1 MKIES
6 KRLILRSYEDR
17 DISDL
22 VEGLNNIEVAKW
34 MAGVPLFSFYAL
46 CKKKRYAGTYLV
58 QTIVTSFDLLAN
70 VIITSILLYVNFF
83 RILIV

>member
-34 MAGVPLFSFYAL
+34 MAGYRSFLFMHYA
-46 CKKKRYAGTYLV
+46 KKRDMRV
-58 QTIVTSFDLLAN
+58 HISCKP
-70 VIITSILLYVNFF
+70 S
-83 RILIV
+83 